1 MIASENTINKTDD
14 LLNSHINL
22 ALTISDPNV
31 IKYLAQFD
39 EETRMA
45 KAAEALKVGV
55 IAIMSASPS
64 LDMQIVEEKFTDI
77 ESRLAEKIHD
87 FDEQLGD
94 LLSSYMDKTD
104 GQLPKFFT
112 TKLGEM
118 FDTQNGSV
126 PQLLSKIMGPES
138 LLIKR
143 LDPQNKDGILQTLTE
158 TIDKLVEKRITD
170 LTAHFSLEDEG
181 STMAIIKK
189 SLEDQYFKLAN
200 AIGIGSGMKE
210 EAKRGARKGILL
222 ELQVYEDF
230 FTNLCHQLEDSSEL
244 VRGKIGAIK
253 NCKKGDYLVTLGD
266 TSGAP
271 GEKMVFEIKDQDYK
285 LKEAIEELAE
295 AKANRQAKVGVF
307 VFVEGRQP
315 AEVKGFKR
323 IGEDYYVTISKEDFE
338 EGKPLPFLDAAYKIG
353 RSMLVASARMEEG
366 SLIDFQKIKDAIAKI
381 TKSAETID
389 DILIKAKTVITSGE
403 KIRDAGDDLKKNIAE
418 SCTIVLKMLSGI

>member
-77 ESRLAEKIHD
+77 ESRLAEKLHD
-87 FDEQLGD
+87 FDEQFGD

-118 FDTQNGSV
+118 FDSQNGSV

-158 TIDKLVEKRITD
+158 TFDKLVE
-170 LTAHFSLEDEG
+170 
-181 STMAIIKK
+181 
-189 SLEDQYFKLAN
+189 
-200 AIGIGSGMKE
+200 
-210 EAKRGARKGILL
+210 
-222 ELQVYEDF
+222 
-230 FTNLCHQLEDSSEL
+230 
-244 VRGKIGAIK
+244 
-253 NCKKGDYLVTLGD
+253 
-266 TSGAP
+266 
-271 GEKMVFEIKDQDYK
+271 
-285 LKEAIEELAE
+285 
-295 AKANRQAKVGVF
+295 
-307 VFVEGRQP
+307 
-315 AEVKGFKR
+315 
-323 IGEDYYVTISKEDFE
+323 
-338 EGKPLPFLDAAYKIG
+338 
-353 RSMLVASARMEEG
+353 
-366 SLIDFQKIKDAIAKI
+366 
-381 TKSAETID
+381 
-389 DILIKAKTVITSGE
+389 
-403 KIRDAGDDLKKNIAE
+403 
-418 SCTIVLKMLSGI
+418 

>member
-14 LLNSHINL
+14 MLNSHINL
-22 ALTISDPNV
+22 ALNISDPNV

-210 EAKRGARKGILL
+210 EAKL
-222 ELQVYEDF
+222 
-230 FTNLCHQLEDSSEL
+230 
-244 VRGKIGAIK
+244 
-253 NCKKGDYLVTLGD
+253 
-266 TSGAP
+266 
-271 GEKMVFEIKDQDYK
+271 
-285 LKEAIEELAE
+285 
-295 AKANRQAKVGVF
+295 
-307 VFVEGRQP
+307 
-315 AEVKGFKR
+315 
-323 IGEDYYVTISKEDFE
+323 
-338 EGKPLPFLDAAYKIG
+338 
-353 RSMLVASARMEEG
+353 
-366 SLIDFQKIKDAIAKI
+366 SLIHI
-381 TKSAETID
+381 
-389 DILIKAKTVITSGE
+389 
-403 KIRDAGDDLKKNIAE
+403 
-418 SCTIVLKMLSGI
+418 